1 MTAAPLRGDAGLR
14 GEEARLTLRQPAG
27 GRLGTHGPA
36 GSGGLRRE
44 GAGWGWASR
53 GCRRPP
59 PEGRPHQSAGRGAGD
74 GVSPSGKG
82 WTQPA
87 GPAGWGRGVGSP
99 VFCSTPGGL
108 AGKVGVKLQLSAPH
122 GDRLKRGGWPHFK
135 VSDGPASPA
144 LRPGRLGSRHRPRGL
159 RQPRPRRG
167 GAGTRRGV
175 RDARSAH
182 RGPRPSAPCAQVAA
196 DASSARAA
204 PSPPRTA
211 RKSPSVLRDPSA
223 CHSEHRLRGP
233 GPQFRPRCPRGR
245 SSAALRQARGRGALP
260 WRPGAR
266 SRTRGAEPAGR
277 RRRRARRA
285 EEAPG
290 SPPCPPKRRARPRPE
305 SAAPGRARRVQA
317 MEPAAAGFFEDDKD
331 LDFYD
336 FEPLPTLPEDEVR
349 RRGTPPSL
357 A

>member
-1 MTAAPLRGDAGLR
+1 MLDGAGPPGAVDAR
-14 GEEARLTLRQPAG
+14 H
-27 GRLGTHGPA
+27 LGTAPSESGQ
-36 GSGGLRRE
+36 GSWGRSSPIRE
-44 GAGWGWASR
+44 GLD
-53 GCRRPP
+53 
-59 PEGRPHQSAGRGAGD
+59 SAGRAARMGQRRRVSGFLLHPWRAG
-74 GVSPSGKG
+74 GQGGGEAAVV
-82 WTQPA
+82 
-87 GPAGWGRGVGSP
+87 GPAW
-99 VFCSTPGGL
+99 
-108 AGKVGVKLQLSAPH
+108 
-122 GDRLKRGGWPHFK
+122 DRLKRGGWPHFK

-144 LRPGRLGSRHRPRGL
+144 LRPGRLDSRHRPRGL

-167 GAGTRRGV
+167 GAGPRRGV
-175 RDARSAH
+175 QDARSAH

-233 GPQFRPRCPRGR
+233 GPQFRPRCPRGQ

-266 SRTRGAEPAGR
+266 SRTRRAEPAGR